1 MFKNDI
7 ALFFLIISGFLF
19 AQDPHVINNFDSP
32 DHATDV
38 GDNAW
43 WTEYDET
50 DETMNFSTLTQVPA
64 EQAPDNGSP
73 VMDYSYGVVGTFGW
87 GGYTGAL
94 HYFDQAVDLSA
105 HNYLSF
111 KFYNITA
118 PQIAGINFRIILFD
132 VSDATTWSSRDEVEV
147 WYSFFQHDQDQSPL
161 YNVSDDGW
169 VEYRIPLQGSGTMN
183 GGTSYTQGF
192 TRTGWVGIAGN
203 NTFDANQ
210 IGGISIEIESTT
222 QGATIGGE
230 FLIEDIQAI
239 YSADIAGCTDMNACN
254 YNPDATVDDGSCYQ
268 CSDITFRVDMNEEET
283 HPEGVYLAGGGFGQ
297 DGYLMDDSDGDDIWT
312 VTLPLEVGTT
322 HLYKFRNQPSY
333 GTWNGFEPAD
343 GLVAGDCATGT
354 YNDRYVDVPDTDTVL
369 DIVCYGACIDC
380 ASLSFVNVSF
390 AVNMEEVETSP
401 GGVWLAGGSFGG
413 NPGYLMD
420 DSDGDDIWTITLPAT
435 PESEISY
442 KFVNGPIDA
451 NWNGDWEEVPASCAI
466 GDYNDRPFTVGTV
479 DVTVPTVCFGAC
491 QDCLGNYPIDVTF
504 NLDMSEVSDFD
515 GSTQQPVVFGSFNNW
530 VQTDGIIL
538 SDDNLDN
545 IYSGTHTFNIQDSVT
560 LVYGYGSN
568 FETVPSECAVY
579 DSENYINVRPLPLEN
594 AAGQTELNLEVV
606 KYEQCPVDNTPR
618 ALFQVDVSS
627 VIGLWPPDFSLCVTG
642 SFDGWTGCGLELSDD
657 NGDNIFE
664 GVVTN
669 LDNGAN
675 YEYKFLVNGQWGNEL
690 YESGAP
696 LQGPCDFDIT
706 DSYNNYGFTASA
718 GPAPLN
724 LGVHPWN
731 ECPLLENDEEYR
743 EILPTKFSYSA
754 YPNPFNPYV
763 NISYNLPIADHV
775 EVSIVNLLGQKVKTL
790 VNDLQSPGAYLYK
803 WDGKDNK
810 GVSVQSGIYFA
821 IINHQKNRNILK
833 ITYLK

>member
-1 MFKNDI
+1 MFKNGI
-7 ALFFLIISGFLF
+7 FLF
-19 AQDPHVINNFDSP
+19 SLLTSIFLFGQDPHVINNFDSP
-32 DHATDV
+32 ENATDV
-38 GDNAW
+38 GENAW

-50 DETMNFSTLTQVPA
+50 AEAMNFSTLTQIPA
-64 EQAPDNGSP
+64 DQAPDNDSP
-73 VMDYSYGVVGTFGW
+73 VMDWSYGVVGTFGW

-94 HYFDQAVDLSA
+94 NYFDQAVDLSA

-111 KFYNITA
+111 KFYNLTA
-118 PQIAGINFRIILFD
+118 PQIGGVTLRVILFD

-147 WYSFFQHDQDQSPL
+147 WYSFFEGDEAPM
-161 YNVSDDGW
+161 YNSSDDGW

-203 NTFDANQ
+203 NTFDASQ
-210 IGGISIEIESTT
+210 IGGISIEVVSTT
-222 QGATIGGE
+222 QGATLGGE

-239 YSADIAGCTDMNACN
+239 YSADISGCTDMTACN
-254 YNPDATVDDGSCYQ
+254 YDPDATVDDGSCYQ
-268 CSDITFRVDMNEEET
+268 CSDITFRVDMTQEET

-297 DGYLMDDSDGDDIWT
+297 DGHLMDDSDGDDIWT

-343 GLVAGDCATGT
+343 GLVAGGCNTGQ

-369 DIVCYGACIDC
+369 DIVCYGACVDC
-380 ASLSFVNVSF
+380 SSLALVNVTFS
-390 AVNMEEVETSP
+390 VNMEEVETSP
-401 GGVWLAGGSFGG
+401 GGVWLAGGNFGG
-413 NPGYLMD
+413 NPGHLM
-420 DSDGDDIWTITLPAT
+420 SDADNDDIWTITLPANPDFDIT
-435 PESEISY
+435 Y

-451 NWNGDWEEVPASCAI
+451 NWQGDWENVPTSCAV
-466 GDYNDRPFTVGTV
+466 GEHNDRQFSVGAV
-479 DVTVPTVCFGAC
+479 DVTVPTVCFSAC

-504 NLDMSEVSDFD
+504 NLDMSDETGFD
-515 GSTQQPVVFGSFNNW
+515 GTQMPYVFGSFNNW
-530 VQTDGIIL
+530 EPTNGVML
-538 SDDNLDN
+538 SDENSDN
-545 IYSGTHTFNIQDSVT
+545 IYSGTYTFNIQDSVT
-560 LVYGYGSN
+560 MVYGYGN
-568 FETVPSECAVY
+568 DYEVVPDECSVY
-579 DSENYINVRPLPLEN
+579 DSGSYLNVRPLPLAN

-627 VIGLWPPDFSLCVTG
+627 IVDQWPPDFSLCVTG
-642 SFDGWTGCGLELSDD
+642 SFDNWSGCGLQLTDTD
-657 NGDNIFE
+657 GDNVYS
-664 GVVTN
+664 GVVTD
-669 LDNGAN
+669 LTDGAS
-675 YEYKFLVNGQWGNEL
+675 YEYKFLVNQQWNNDL

-696 LQGPCDFDIT
+696 LQSPCDFNNT
-706 DSYNNYGFTASA
+706 DSYNNYGFVASA
-718 GPAPLN
+718 GPAPTN
-724 LGVHPWN
+724 LGVHPWQ
-731 ECPLLENDEEYR
+731 ECPLLHHGEEFN
-743 EILPTKFSYSA
+743 ELLPKKFSYSA

-763 NISYNLPIADHV
+763 NISYNLPSADQV

-790 VNDLQSPGAYLYK
+790 VNDFQSPGAYLYK

-810 GVSVQSGIYFA
+810 GVSMQSGIYFA

>member
-1 MFKNDI
+1 MLKNGI
-7 ALFFLIISGFLF
+7 FLF
-19 AQDPHVINNFDSP
+19 SLLTSIFLFGQDPHVINNFDSP
-32 DHATDV
+32 ENATDV
-38 GDNAW
+38 GENAW

-50 DETMNFSTLTQVPA
+50 AEAMNFSTLTQIPA
-64 EQAPDNGSP
+64 DQAPDNDSP
-73 VMDYSYGVVGTFGW
+73 VMDWSYGVVGTFGW

-94 HYFDQAVDLSA
+94 NYFNQAVDLSA

-111 KFYNITA
+111 KFYNLTA
-118 PQIAGINFRIILFD
+118 PQIGGVTLRVILFD

-147 WYSFFQHDQDQSPL
+147 WYSFFEGDEAPM
-161 YNVSDDGW
+161 YNSSDDGW

-203 NTFDANQ
+203 NTFDASQ
-210 IGGISIEIESTT
+210 IGGISIEVVSTT
-222 QGATIGGE
+222 QGATLGGE

-239 YSADIAGCTDMNACN
+239 YSADIPGCTDMTACN
-254 YNPDATVDDGSCYQ
+254 YDPDATVDDGSCFQ
-268 CSDITFRVDMNEEET
+268 CSDITFRVDMTQEET

-297 DGYLMDDSDGDDIWT
+297 DGHLMDDSDGDDIWT

-343 GLVAGDCATGT
+343 GLVAGGCNTGQ

-369 DIVCYGACIDC
+369 DIVCYGACVDC
-380 ASLSFVNVSF
+380 SSLALVNVTFS
-390 AVNMEEVETSP
+390 VNMEEVETSP
-401 GGVWLAGGSFGG
+401 GGVWLAGGNFGG
-413 NPGYLMD
+413 NPGHLM
-420 DSDGDDIWTITLPAT
+420 SDADNDDIWTITLPANPDFDIT
-435 PESEISY
+435 Y

-451 NWNGDWEEVPASCAI
+451 NWQGDWENVPTSCAV
-466 GDYNDRPFTVGTV
+466 GEHNDRQFSVGAV
-479 DVTVPTVCFGAC
+479 DVTVPTVCFSAC

-504 NLDMSEVSDFD
+504 NLDMSEETGFD
-515 GSTQQPVVFGSFNNW
+515 GTQMPYVFGSFNNW
-530 VQTDGIIL
+530 EPTNGVML
-538 SDDNLDN
+538 SDENSDN
-545 IYSGTHTFNIQDSVT
+545 IYSGTYTFNIQDSVT
-560 LVYGYGSN
+560 MVYGYGN
-568 FETVPSECAVY
+568 DYEVVPDECSIY
-579 DSENYINVRPLPLEN
+579 DSGSYLNVRPLPLAN

-627 VIGLWPPDFSLCVTG
+627 IVNQWPPDFSLCVTG
-642 SFDGWTGCGLELSDD
+642 TFDNWSGCGLQLTDTD
-657 NGDNIFE
+657 GDNVYS
-664 GVVTN
+664 GVVTG
-669 LDNGAN
+669 LTDGAS
-675 YEYKFLVNGQWGNEL
+675 YEYKFLVNQQWNNDL

-696 LQGPCDFDIT
+696 LQSPCDFNNT
-706 DSYNNYGFTASA
+706 DSYNNYGFVASA
-718 GPAPLN
+718 GPAPTN
-724 LGVHPWN
+724 LGVHPWQ
-731 ECPLLENDEEYR
+731 ECPLLHHGEEFN
-743 EILPTKFSYSA
+743 ELLPKKFSYSA

-763 NISYNLPIADHV
+763 NISYNLLSADQV

-790 VNDLQSPGAYLYK
+790 VNDFQSPGAYLYK

-810 GVSVQSGIYFA
+810 GVSMQSGIYFA